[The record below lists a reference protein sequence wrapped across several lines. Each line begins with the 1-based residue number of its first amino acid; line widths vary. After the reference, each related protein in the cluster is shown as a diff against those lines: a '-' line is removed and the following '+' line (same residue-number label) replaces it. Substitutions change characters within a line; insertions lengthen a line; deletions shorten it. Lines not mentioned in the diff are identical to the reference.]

1 MSAGG
6 GDAMGRTYATVKL
19 RDRTEEVEILTNL
32 HKNLNNENASRTTPM
47 LTYGY
52 LVNAALTS

>member
-47 LTYGY
+47 LRYGY